1 MEEKIVLR
9 ESTPADS
16 DKLGK
21 FFYDIPTQALLDVKI
36 RRQIDF
42 FSLYRRLQL
51 KFRNYILEETNAF
64 NNNEILGTA
73 SFLHQETK
81 AGNDTLN
88 ICYAFDLRISSQRKA
103 VLNWSRHFL
112 PRLKELIIKDHVNH
126 FITSINLESSQVI
139 NAFIRT
145 KKKVSKKPFYE
156 LIRKFNLVSIHG
168 FYPLR
173 FKVNPYIKVDFLE
186 KQDQKNFIRY
196 LAEKITTLDLV
207 PAAMVEDLETYIQE
221 SLIYSFRNFVVAKD
235 AKDNIVGVCYP
246 LSSSLLQDYFP
257 QSYNQQS
264 DNFRQFLKFTSFFGV
279 GRKLTRPFSSTQ
291 KDETLNFQFIHF
303 LFFEHPEVFQ
313 SMVNFCY
320 SQSRQNEFLV
330 YTYEQSMYTHRPP
343 IGTIHSE
350 TPYALYEIRT
360 PEAMDSGKAPLKTK
374 LKKNLWL
381 DGYMF

>member
-16 DKLGK
+16 EKLGN
-21 FFYDIPTQALLDVKI
+21 FFYEIPTQALLDVKV

-51 KFRNYILEETNAF
+51 KFHNYILEETNDIQ
-64 NNNEILGTA
+64 NNEILGTA
-73 SFLHQETK
+73 SFLLQETQV
-81 AGNDTLN
+81 GNTRLN
-88 ICYAFDLRISSQRKA
+88 TSYAFDLRISHQRKA
-103 VLNWSRHFL
+103 ILNWSRHFL
-112 PRLKELIIKDHVNH
+112 PQLQKLIFTEKVNH

-145 KKKVSKKPFYE
+145 KQKRSNKPFYE

-168 FYPLR
+168 FYPLL
-173 FKVNPYIKVDFLE
+173 FKVNPFIKVGFLE
-186 KQDQKNFIRY
+186 KQDQQKFVRY
-196 LAEKITTLDLV
+196 LSEKVKALDLA
-207 PAAMVEDLETYIQE
+207 PAAMIEDLEKYIHE
-221 SLIYSFRNFVVAKD
+221 SLIYSFRNFVVARD

-264 DNFRQFLKFTSFFGV
+264 DNFRQFLKFASFFGV
-279 GRKLTRPFSSTQ
+279 GRKLTRPFSRTQ
-291 KDETLNFQFIHF
+291 KDQTLNFQFLHF

-313 SMVNFCY
+313 SMVKFTY
-320 SQSRQNEFLV
+320 DQSRQNEFLI
-330 YTYEQSMYTHRPP
+330 YTFEQSMYTHRPP

-360 PEAMDSGKAPLKTK
+360 PEAIDAGEVPLKAK
-374 LKKNLWL
+374 ISKNLWL

>member
-9 ESTPADS
+9 ESTPVDS
-16 DKLGK
+16 EKLGN
-21 FFYDIPTQALLDVKI
+21 FFYEIPTQALLDVKV

-51 KFRNYILEETNAF
+51 KFHNYILEETNDF
-64 NNNEILGTA
+64 QNNEILGTA
-73 SFLHQETK
+73 SFLLQETQVGK
-81 AGNDTLN
+81 TRLN
-88 ICYAFDLRISSQRKA
+88 TSYAFDLRISHQRKA
-103 VLNWSRHFL
+103 ILNWSRHFL
-112 PRLKELIIKDHVNH
+112 PQLQKLIFTEKVNH

-145 KKKVSKKPFYE
+145 KQKRSNKPFYE

-168 FYPLR
+168 FYPLL
-173 FKVNPYIKVDFLE
+173 FKVNPFIKVSYLE
-186 KQDQKNFIRY
+186 KQDQKKFVRY
-196 LAEKITTLDLV
+196 LSEKMKTLDLA
-207 PAAMVEDLETYIQE
+207 PAAMIEDLEKYIHE
-221 SLIYSFRNFVVAKD
+221 SLIYSFRNFVVARD

-264 DNFRQFLKFTSFFGV
+264 DNFRQFLKFASFFGV
-279 GRKLTRPFSSTQ
+279 GRKLTRPFSRTQ
-291 KDETLNFQFIHF
+291 KEQTLNFQFLHF

-313 SMVNFCY
+313 SMVKFSY
-320 SQSRQNEFLV
+320 DQSRQNEFLI

-360 PEAMDSGKAPLKTK
+360 PEAIDAGEVPLKAK
-374 LKKNLWL
+374 ISKNLWL

>member
-16 DKLGK
+16 EKLGK
-21 FFYDIPTQALLDVKI
+21 FFYEIPTQALLDVKV

-51 KFRNYILEETNAF
+51 KFHNYILEETNDIQ
-64 NNNEILGTA
+64 NNEILGTA
-73 SFLHQETK
+73 SFLLQ
-81 AGNDTLN
+81 DTRVGKTDLKTS
-88 ICYAFDLRISSQRKA
+88 YAFDLRISHQRKA
-103 VLNWSRHFL
+103 ILNWTRHFL
-112 PRLKELIIKDHVNH
+112 PQLQKLISTEKVNH

-145 KKKVSKKPFYE
+145 KQKRSNKPFYE

-168 FYPLR
+168 FYPLL
-173 FKVNPYIKVDFLE
+173 FKVNPFIKVSFLE
-186 KQDQKNFIRY
+186 KQDHKKFVRY
-196 LAEKITTLDLV
+196 LAEKLKTLDLA
-207 PAAMVEDLETYIQE
+207 PAAMIEDLETYIQD
-221 SLIYSFRNFVVAKD
+221 SLIYSFRNFVVARD

-264 DNFRQFLKFTSFFGV
+264 DNFRQFLKFASFFRV
-279 GRKLTRPFSSTQ
+279 GRKLTRPFSRTQ
-291 KDETLNFQFIHF
+291 KEQTLNFQFLHF

-313 SMVNFCY
+313 SMVKFSY
-320 SQSRQNEFLV
+320 DQSRQNEFLI

-360 PEAMDSGKAPLKTK
+360 PEAIDAGEVPLKAK
-374 LKKNLWL
+374 ISKNLWL

>member
-16 DKLGK
+16 EKLGK

-51 KFRNYILEETNAF
+51 KFHNYILEQTNAF

-73 SFLHQETK
+73 SFLLQDTK
-81 AGNDTLN
+81 AGADTLN
-88 ICYAFDLRISSQRKA
+88 IAYAFDLRISSQRKA
-103 VLNWSRHFL
+103 ILNWSRHFL
-112 PRLKELIIKDHVNH
+112 PRLQKLISADHVNH

-145 KKKVSKKPFYE
+145 KQKRSNKPFYE
-156 LIRKFNLVSIHG
+156 LIRKFHLVSIHG
-168 FYPLR
+168 FYPLL
-173 FKVNPYIKVDFLE
+173 FKVNPYIKVGYLE
-186 KQDQKNFIRY
+186 KQDQKKFVRY
-196 LAEKITTLDLV
+196 LAEKVKTLDLA
-207 PAAMVEDLETYIQE
+207 PAAMIEDVEKYIHE
-221 SLIYSFRNFVVAKD
+221 SLIYSFRNFVVARD

-264 DNFRQFLKFTSFFGV
+264 DNFRQFLKFASFFRV
-279 GRKLTRPFSSTQ
+279 GRKLTRPFSRTQ
-291 KDETLNFQFIHF
+291 KEQTLNFQFMHF

-313 SMVNFCY
+313 TLVKFVY
-320 SQSRQNEFLV
+320 EQSRQNEFLL
-330 YTYEQSMYTHRPP
+330 YTFEQSMYTHRPP

-360 PEAMDSGKAPLKTK
+360 PEAMDTGEAPLKAK

-381 DGYMF
+381 DGYLF

>member
-16 DKLGK
+16 EKLGN
-21 FFYDIPTQALLDVKI
+21 FFYDIPTQALLDVKV

-51 KFRNYILEETNAF
+51 KFHNYILEETNDIK
-64 NNNEILGTA
+64 NNEILGTA
-73 SFLHQETK
+73 SFLLQ
-81 AGNDTLN
+81 DTQVGKNKLN
-88 ICYAFDLRISSQRKA
+88 TSYAFDLRISHQRKA

-112 PRLKELIIKDHVNH
+112 PQLQKLISTEKVNH

-145 KKKVSKKPFYE
+145 KQKRSNKPFYE

-168 FYPLR
+168 FYPLL
-173 FKVNPYIKVDFLE
+173 FKVNPFIKVSFLE
-186 KQDQKNFIRY
+186 KQDQKKLVRY
-196 LAEKITTLDLV
+196 LSEKVKTLDLA
-207 PAAMVEDLETYIQE
+207 PAAMIEDLEKYIHE
-221 SLIYSFRNFVVAKD
+221 SLIYSFRNFAVARD
-235 AKDNIVGVCYP
+235 AKDNIVGACYP

-264 DNFRQFLKFTSFFGV
+264 DNFRQFLKFASFFGV
-279 GRKLTRPFSSTQ
+279 GRKLTRPFSRTQ
-291 KDETLNFQFIHF
+291 KEQTLNFQFLHF

-313 SMVNFCY
+313 SMVKFTY
-320 SQSRQNEFLV
+320 DQSRQNEFLI

-360 PEAMDSGKAPLKTK
+360 PEAIDAGEVPLKAK
-374 LKKNLWL
+374 IAKNLWL